1 MIRILVPLFAFLIF
15 SAAAPDQ
22 GGTLTERY
30 ERARLFLEQERSA
43 EAQLRQTRDQLA
55 REAQTLQE
63 RLVANAQRVQELEI
77 AFNATSQE
85 IAVLSAREEILATQF
100 DEDRVA
106 VGHLLAVIQ
115 RLDADEP
122 PALVVRSD
130 DSLAAA
136 RGAMMLGAM
145 LPPVYEQAA
154 VLGRQLRALNET
166 RDSLEAKNQQAREE
180 AFALN
185 AARGELDTLLSQR
198 RLQAASTEVRLV
210 EIAAVTEEAAR
221 QTDDL
226 KSLLDRIT
234 LLRSQIGPDTG
245 MVVVTAQGGPGRLQ
259 QGSLIR
265 PVVGPSVS
273 GDSAGPG
280 LTPGTNGPQGLW
292 FEANGAAQAVAPAD
306 SEVVFA
312 GAYQNFG
319 EVLILE
325 ITDGYHLLLAG
336 FGRIDVQIGD
346 LVLAGEP
353 VGVLPDGEIARLYL
367 ELRRNSQTMDPAPWM
382 SAEFRKAS
390 RE

>member
-1 MIRILVPLFAFLIF
+1 
-15 SAAAPDQ
+15 
-22 GGTLTERY
+22 
-30 ERARLFLEQERSA
+30 
-43 EAQLRQTRDQLA
+43 
-55 REAQTLQE
+55 
-63 RLVANAQRVQELEI
+63 
-77 AFNATSQE
+77 
-85 IAVLSAREEILATQF
+85 
-100 DEDRVA
+100 
-106 VGHLLAVIQ
+106 
-115 RLDADEP
+115 
-122 PALVVRSD
+122 
-130 DSLAAA
+130 
-136 RGAMMLGAM
+136 
-145 LPPVYEQAA
+145 
-154 VLGRQLRALNET
+154 
-166 RDSLEAKNQQAREE
+166 
-180 AFALN
+180 
-185 AARGELDTLLSQR
+185 
-198 RLQAASTEVRLV
+198 VRLV
-210 EIAAVTEEAAR
+210 EIAAVTEDAAR

-226 KSLLDRIT
+226 KSLLDRIA
-234 LLRSQIGPDTG
+234 LLRSQIGPDNG
-245 MVVVTAQGGPGRLQ
+245 MVVVTAQGGTGRLQ

-325 ITDGYHLLLAG
+325 IADGYHLLLAG